1 MPFAKN
7 VAGKMIQKYPME
19 FDDAAQAAF
28 LGLMEAA
35 DRFDMAK
42 HTHGTVEKHF
52 KAYAYFRIH
61 GAIVDEYR
69 RAQFVSRSAYAKGV
83 RATFVSYDT
92 HEMDDQ
98 PVYTIEEFDD
108 SLAVR
113 QALEDLD
120 DREYAVVMGQ
130 AIGIT
135 GKELSEIFDVD
146 ESRIS
151 QISIEARAKLKEAV
165 A

>member
-1 MPFAKN
+1 M
-7 VAGKMIQKYPME
+7 VQKYPME
-19 FDDAAQAAF
+19 FDDAAQAAY

-35 DRFDMAK
+35 DRFDLAK
-42 HTHGTVEKHF
+42 HTYGSIDKHF

-83 RATFVSYDT
+83 RATFVAYDT
-92 HEMDDQ
+92 HEMEDQ
-98 PVYTIEEFDD
+98 PVYVIEEADQ

-113 QALEDLD
+113 DALDLLD
-120 DREYAVVMGQ
+120 EREYAVVMGQ

-135 GKELSEIFDVD
+135 GKELSEMFEVD

-151 QISIEARAKLKEAV
+151 QISIGAREKLKGAV